1 MRRSRVRLLVAAP
14 FWKDGCKDGENEC
27 ALVFVTHNDSVMKAP
42 YNENGSRVEKFWR
55 TIDREIGGGPWDW
68 V

>member
-1 MRRSRVRLLVAAP
+1 
-14 FWKDGCKDGENEC
+14 
-27 ALVFVTHNDSVMKAP
+27 LVFVTHNDSVMKAP
-42 YNENGSRVEKFWR
+42 YNENGSRLEKLWR

>member
-1 MRRSRVRLLVAAP
+1 
-14 FWKDGCKDGENEC
+14 
-27 ALVFVTHNDSVMKAP
+27 MKAP
-42 YNENGSRVEKFWR
+42 YNENGSRLEKLWR